1 MADLLSTGIAGLRT
15 YKKALTT
22 VSNNITNVD
31 TEGYHRQRIE
41 IGQNAPSKQAG
52 IYFGNG
58 SMVLGNQRM
67 YDRFVESSLRTNT
80 SQLEQQES
88 MYKYAQRLENLMAD
102 ERLSVTGKIGRFF
115 AAVQEVSITPAS
127 TAVRDILLTEAQT
140 TAAGFRLLGSQ
151 FSALEQSTW
160 GDMEDKVAQINGL
173 SKQLASINNTLF
185 KQSDI
190 KNQPHDILDKR
201 DILLNSLSKL
211 VNITVSEKPSGAFD
225 VHIGNTETG
234 DKLVSG
240 KEAIDLGMQKD
251 SKQPE
256 RVAFVLSPYAN
267 PKTTNFVTSGS
278 LAGIN
283 GFRQHSLQVAR
294 DEVDVIAQ
302 VFVNEVNKIQHQGVD
317 MTGQFGKDLLSLD
330 NVYSVKPAIN
340 KGSAT
345 IAVSVT
351 SAAVAR
357 QASYEVSY
365 QELDKRWSITNE
377 ATGKKAFGNHELT
390 LDGLKVNIQ
399 GQAVGGDRFFISPS
413 LRPTEAM
420 TVMID
425 DLNLIATGSPLTV
438 SKQVANTSSAEI
450 KLTEFK
456 VPSQNVPAKSI
467 DSVLYNNPSE
477 VSATTI
483 MASNK
488 LAFVIPANSQ
498 DTELFYRSKYSG
510 EPVELQIFT
519 RNGRHLSGT
528 SLTAEAQAALLTKG
542 NGFSEQVS
550 YVDSYLDQ
558 TGDAGY
564 LDTGFS
570 KIYSVTDV
578 ESYNF
583 SNLES
588 GDTASLR
595 LNART
600 TPVPQ
605 HSDSIKASQSTND
618 KEVYDFSAVE
628 KDGAVT
634 VSVGGIAT
642 SANYT
647 EDAGVTINFVSSVSV
662 NGDTLSATVNGTTY
676 STTLLD
682 SATATQTG
690 NNTHALSAE
699 EVVKALGRQIVA
711 AERGINASF
720 ANESGALHL
729 QGDVDDIV
737 TISSTDDATS
747 GVTTTANAKAS
758 LDFKAVEN
766 VAATSNF
773 DKLSV
778 TVNGIAYHTTLNANA
793 TEGDINNNISAKT
806 VEEVVQALGR
816 QIVAAETDITGFS
829 SLNAQQLT
837 LQGATADIATVTNVG
852 STISGT
858 ARVGVITKSAEGL
871 ESTLTAL
878 KINLED
884 QLSSINLHGV
894 DNIVIDQNKIIL
906 NGKDNKVDIDSGA
919 SINIAEKTYTQTF
932 STDLEATL
940 GLLKAQVDGDAH
952 VTSSS
957 ISEGQLTLNG
967 IAAGDDVNAQ
977 AFVFKNSTLQATAAS
992 VTGDSSADPVEV
1004 ASEVFDFSGLAL
1016 GGSAKLTLNGTDYS
1030 QAFHTDIT
1038 TTLNALAQKISINQ
1052 VLNDTPT
1059 LTTVTGSN
1067 GLLTLTGLS
1076 DGTQITA
1083 TAQLT
1088 TRVELTETAASVTGK
1103 SSTTSMNRPDP
1114 RHFLGLSGGLNEDL
1128 LVFVTGSGGAKI
1140 SGQWDK
1146 SPLIDHR
1153 EAWRQDITVKF
1164 NSDGS
1169 QFELID
1175 TETDTS
1181 LAHVNYNAEKGITYN
1196 GWSAEL
1202 SSDPAG
1208 NDVFYIKGNHDLTG
1222 DNRNILKMAA
1232 LQNDS
1237 TIFGGRGDFGEV
1249 YTSTVGKLG
1258 SVLVQTDIARE
1269 AQQTLVDQATEAR
1282 DSVSGV
1288 SLDEEAA
1295 NLLRFQQAYQAS
1307 AQVVK
1312 IANTLFDSIL
1322 SIR

>member
-115 AAVQEVSITPAS
+115 AAVQEVSISPAS

-140 TAAGFRLLGSQ
+140 TAAGFRLLGNQ

-173 SKQLASINNTLF
+173 SKQLASINSTLF

-190 KNQPHDILDKR
+190 KNQPHDILDQR
-201 DILLNSLSKL
+201 DVLLNSLSKL

-438 SKQVANTSSAEI
+438 SKKVANTSSAEI

-583 SNLES
+583 SSLES

-605 HSDSIKASQSTND
+605 HSDSVKASQSTND

-628 KDGAVT
+628 KGGAVS

-676 STTLLD
+676 TTTLLD

-747 GVTTTANAKAS
+747 GVTTTASAKAA
-758 LDFKAVEN
+758 LAFTA
-766 VAATSNF
+766 AAT
-773 DKLSV
+773 DGDVLSTKVNTTSYQV
-778 TVNGIAYHTTLNANA
+778 TLLSTATNTQLAANTHATTADEA
-793 TEGDINNNISAKT
+793 IK
-806 VEEVVQALGR
+806 ALGR
-816 QIVAAETDITGFS
+816 QIVAAEAGITGSS

-1016 GGSAKLTLNGTDYS
+1016 GGSAKLTLNSTDYS

-1052 VLNDTPT
+1052 VLNDSPT

>member
-1 MADLLSTGIAGLRT
+1 
-15 YKKALTT
+15 
-22 VSNNITNVD
+22 
-31 TEGYHRQRIE
+31 
-41 IGQNAPSKQAG
+41 
-52 IYFGNG
+52 
-58 SMVLGNQRM
+58 
-67 YDRFVESSLRTNT
+67 
-80 SQLEQQES
+80 
-88 MYKYAQRLENLMAD
+88 
-102 ERLSVTGKIGRFF
+102 
-115 AAVQEVSITPAS
+115 
-127 TAVRDILLTEAQT
+127 
-140 TAAGFRLLGSQ
+140 
-151 FSALEQSTW
+151 
-160 GDMEDKVAQINGL
+160 
-173 SKQLASINNTLF
+173 
-185 KQSDI
+185 
-190 KNQPHDILDKR
+190 
-201 DILLNSLSKL
+201 
-211 VNITVSEKPSGAFD
+211 
-225 VHIGNTETG
+225 
-234 DKLVSG
+234 
-240 KEAIDLGMQKD
+240 
-251 SKQPE
+251 
-256 RVAFVLSPYAN
+256 
-267 PKTTNFVTSGS
+267 
-278 LAGIN
+278 
-283 GFRQHSLQVAR
+283 
-294 DEVDVIAQ
+294 
-302 VFVNEVNKIQHQGVD
+302 
-317 MTGQFGKDLLSLD
+317 
-330 NVYSVKPAIN
+330 
-340 KGSAT
+340 
-345 IAVSVT
+345 
-351 SAAVAR
+351 
-357 QASYEVSY
+357 
-365 QELDKRWSITNE
+365 
-377 ATGKKAFGNHELT
+377 
-390 LDGLKVNIQ
+390 
-399 GQAVGGDRFFISPS
+399 
-413 LRPTEAM
+413 
-420 TVMID
+420 
-425 DLNLIATGSPLTV
+425 
-438 SKQVANTSSAEI
+438 
-450 KLTEFK
+450 
-456 VPSQNVPAKSI
+456 
-467 DSVLYNNPSE
+467 
-477 VSATTI
+477 
-483 MASNK
+483 
-488 LAFVIPANSQ
+488 
-498 DTELFYRSKYSG
+498 
-510 EPVELQIFT
+510 
-519 RNGRHLSGT
+519 
-528 SLTAEAQAALLTKG
+528 
-542 NGFSEQVS
+542 
-550 YVDSYLDQ
+550 
-558 TGDAGY
+558 
-564 LDTGFS
+564 
-570 KIYSVTDV
+570 
-578 ESYNF
+578 
-583 SNLES
+583 
-588 GDTASLR
+588 
-595 LNART
+595 
-600 TPVPQ
+600 
-605 HSDSIKASQSTND
+605 
-618 KEVYDFSAVE
+618 
-628 KDGAVT
+628 
-634 VSVGGIAT
+634 
-642 SANYT
+642 
-647 EDAGVTINFVSSVSV
+647 
-662 NGDTLSATVNGTTY
+662 
-676 STTLLD
+676 
-682 SATATQTG
+682 
-690 NNTHALSAE
+690 
-699 EVVKALGRQIVA
+699 
-711 AERGINASF
+711 
-720 ANESGALHL
+720 
-729 QGDVDDIV
+729 
-737 TISSTDDATS
+737 
-747 GVTTTANAKAS
+747 
-758 LDFKAVEN
+758 
-766 VAATSNF
+766 
-773 DKLSV
+773 
-778 TVNGIAYHTTLNANA
+778 
-793 TEGDINNNISAKT
+793 
-806 VEEVVQALGR
+806 
-816 QIVAAETDITGFS
+816 
-829 SLNAQQLT
+829 
-837 LQGATADIATVTNVG
+837 DIATVTNVG

-858 ARVGVITKSAEGL
+858 ARVCVITKSAEGL

-884 QLSSINLHGV
+884 QLSSINLHGI

-919 SINIAEKTYTQTF
+919 SINITEKTYTQTF
-932 STDLEATL
+932 ATNLETTL
-940 GLLKAQVDGDAH
+940 GLLKTQVDGDAH

-967 IAAGDDVNAQ
+967 IVAGDDVNAQ

-1059 LTTVTGSN
+1059 LTMVTGSN

-1103 SSTTSMNRPDP
+1103 SSTTSTNRPDP